1 MQVMDDWAKIRQ
13 LRGRDER
20 RSHAPDPAKEL
31 LLVTKVSEEAN
42 EAAELYR
49 RMRGWGTDGKVTATR
64 HEVQHEICAAIMAG
78 MVALDRIS
86 PEDSARDVWAAYL
99 RYGFERAAS
108 ENAEHTGA

>member
-1 MQVMDDWAKIRQ
+1 MEDMWTKIRA

-20 RSHAPDPAKEL
+20 RSGAPDPAREL

-49 RMRGWGTDGKVTATR
+49 RMHGWGTDGPATATLPQ
-64 HEVQHEICAAIMAG
+64 VQDELCAAIMAG

-86 PEDSARDVWAAYL
+86 PDGDAREHWRQYL
-99 RYGFERAAS
+99 DYGYQRAK
-108 ENAEHTGA
+108 AEAGTR